1 MEKPN
6 SKGRILALLRYLQDE
21 TDEEHPADKKTI
33 MKALQDKG
41 YSITR
46 NTLDDDIK
54 VLESFEADIIISK
67 SHENTYFL
75 GERKFQLPELKML
88 IDAISSAKF
97 ISADSSEEMISKI
110 GSMASR
116 YQRSHMSPRIFVSD
130 RVKSDNNHLHLV
142 VDVIERAIEKRSV
155 VSFQYIDYSP
165 EKEKILKND
174 GEIYYCSPYC
184 CLWNND
190 NYYLLG
196 YSEKHEKVISYRID
210 RMLRVELCPEEYVPL
225 PDGCE
230 LTAFTKEVFKMYDG
244 VDQEVDLICDNA
256 LMKNLVDHFGDDFTV
271 RPESKETFRATVK
284 VSVSRTFYA
293 WVFQFAGGIRI
304 SGPENVREEYMEML
318 KNAMK

>member
-1 MEKPN
+1 MQRPN
-6 SKGRILALLRYLQDE
+6 SKGRILALFRYLQDE

-33 MKALQDKG
+33 MNALQNKG

-54 VLESFEADIIISK
+54 VLESFGVDIIISK

-75 GERKFQLPELKML
+75 GERRFQLPELKML

-97 ISADSSEEMISKI
+97 IPADSSAEIITKI
-110 GSMASR
+110 GSMVSR

-130 RVKSDNNHLHLV
+130 RIKSDNNHLHLV
-142 VDVIERAIEKRSV
+142 VDVIERAINKRIV
-155 VSFQYIDYSP
+155 ISFQYIDYSP
-165 EKEKILKND
+165 EKKKIFKND

-190 NYYLLG
+190 YYYLLG

-210 RMLRVELCPEEYVPL
+210 RMIHVETCTKEYIPL
-225 PDGCE
+225 PDGCD
-230 LTAFTKEVFKMYDG
+230 LTAFTKEIFKMYEG
-244 VDQEVDLICDNA
+244 VEQEVELICDNS
-256 LMKNLVDHFGDDFTV
+256 LMKNLVDQFGEDFTT
-271 RPESKETFRATVK
+271 SIETEATFHATVK

-293 WVFQFAGGIRI
+293 WVFQFAGGINI
-304 SGPENVREEYMEML
+304 AGPKSVREGYRKML
-318 KNAMK
+318 KKAMN